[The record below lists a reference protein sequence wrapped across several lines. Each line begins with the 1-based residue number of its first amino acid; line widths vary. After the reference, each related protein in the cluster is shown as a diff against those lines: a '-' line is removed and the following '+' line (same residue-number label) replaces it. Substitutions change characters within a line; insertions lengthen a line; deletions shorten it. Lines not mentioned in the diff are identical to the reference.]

1 MNKASAVLLAFL
13 ICLGTKTA
21 VCARENIPEEV
32 SQYGFF
38 AGGQAATSGFG
49 LNIRYIFNHR
59 ITLKSG
65 IETLNFNKKFDF
77 DENDITYQA
86 NFNYKTG
93 GFFVAA
99 DYFYARNFYVSAG
112 GAMNSLNPRI
122 NGAAVSEMQ
131 YGDIQIPASKVGE
144 FKIGIEPS
152 NQLSPYGGLGFR
164 KFLGAK
170 KRVTWNMETGIY
182 YIGAPQISIEASG
195 LLSPTADPA
204 HGQKK
209 YLENQI
215 KSYKFYPVLKFNVAV
230 KLF

>member
-1 MNKASAVLLAFL
+1 MYKVNAVLLALLLF
-13 ICLGTKTA
+13 LGTKTA
-21 VCARENIPEEV
+21 VCAQENSSEEIN
-32 SQYGFF
+32 QYGFF

-49 LNIRYIFNHR
+49 LNIRYIFNQR

-65 IETLNFNKKFDF
+65 IETLHFNKNFDF
-77 DENDITYQA
+77 DENDISYLA

-93 GFFVAA
+93 GFFLVA

-112 GAMNSLNPRI
+112 AAMNALNPRI

-131 YGDIQIPASKVGE
+131 YGDIQIPASKVGD
-144 FKIGIEPS
+144 FRFGIEPS
-152 NQLSPYGGLGFR
+152 YKLSPYGGIGFR

-170 KRVTWNMETGIY
+170 KRVTWNLETGLY

-195 LLSPTADPA
+195 LLAPTADPA

-230 KLF
+230 KIF